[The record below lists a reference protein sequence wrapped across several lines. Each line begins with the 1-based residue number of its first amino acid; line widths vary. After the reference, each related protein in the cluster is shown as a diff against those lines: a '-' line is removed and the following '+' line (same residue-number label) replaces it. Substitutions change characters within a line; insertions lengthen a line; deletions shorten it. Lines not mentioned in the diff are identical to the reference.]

1 MEHNSEGTL
10 DFLKFQIDP
19 DAQLY
24 FGEVDYYLKDGIHI
38 QQYGDQIP
46 YYWFLKKHKQH
57 LEKYYSYFYG
67 IHLKEENLEADSY
80 FFLDFNTTSRGKIPW
95 TYRDTLKNEYAIIGI
110 ITYKIIFHEGNLEL
124 NSVSKLQEMIRNDYE
139 EYKEGLIRLLAQ
151 SRGDIKIDD
160 DDERI
165 DTVVY
170 NALKNF
176 KRLGWMDLDKDYF
189 EPRTSFNRINS
200 VYEKQIRDIDKIIA
214 SYQ

>member
-1 MEHNSEGTL
+1 MEHDSDGKL
-10 DFLKFQIDP
+10 DFLRFQLAP
-19 DAQLY
+19 DAQTY
-24 FGEVDYYLKDGIHI
+24 FGEVDYFLKDGIHI
-38 QQYGDQIP
+38 QEYGDQIP
-46 YYWFLKKHKQH
+46 YYRFLKKHKSH
-57 LEKYYSYFYG
+57 LEQYYPYFYG

-80 FFLDFNTTSRGKIPW
+80 FFLDFNTASRGKIPW

-110 ITYKIIFHEGNLEL
+110 ITYKIIFYEGNLEL
-124 NSVSKLQEMIRNDYE
+124 NSISKLQEMIRNDYE

-151 SRGDIKIDD
+151 SSGDVKIDD

-165 DTVVY
+165 DAVVL

-176 KRLGWMDLDKDYF
+176 KRLGWMDLDQDYF

-200 VYEKQIRDIDKIIA
+200 VYEEQIKDIDNIIA